1 MTNQEAKDRLIALR
15 TSYKIRIEEEDIEAL
30 DKGIAMLED
39 KTGHWLEVFKVSVV
53 GARVSCNEF
62 SCSRCNN
69 TFDYRWDYCPNC
81 GAKMK
86 GE

>member
-1 MTNQEAKDRLIALR
+1 MTNQEAKDRLISLR

-39 KTGHWLEVFKVSVV
+39 KTGHWDDSCSVV
-53 GARVSCNEF
+53 SDGSLWKSWVCSKCDNRVMVK
-62 SCSRCNN
+62 
-69 TFDYRWDYCPNC
+69 TPYCCNC